1 MVVVDRN
8 CCIPH
13 CQYQDAASSFA
24 FLDRT
29 VLDSVVAL
37 VACRHNPVSKMVH
50 HTRTSH
56 CYYLLVEL
64 ELEPAPVV
72 VEL

>member
-13 CQYQDAASSFA
+13 WQDQDAASSFA

-29 VLDSVVAL
+29 VLDLVVAL
-37 VACRHNPVSKMVH
+37 EAYHHNPVSEMVRH
-50 HTRTSH
+50 SHTSH
-56 CYYLLVEL
+56 CCYLLVEL
-64 ELEPAPVV
+64 ELEPVPVAF
-72 VEL
+72 EL